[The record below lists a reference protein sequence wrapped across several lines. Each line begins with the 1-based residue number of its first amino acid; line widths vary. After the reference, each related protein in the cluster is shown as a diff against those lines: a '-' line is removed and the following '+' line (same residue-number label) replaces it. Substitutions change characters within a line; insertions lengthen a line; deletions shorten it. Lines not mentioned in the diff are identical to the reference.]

1 MEFVTSRRFQLP
13 DSAQEME
20 ERFWFNMWQTQQWP
34 FRELTIGDSLYWYES
49 PAQRLVWNTRVSS
62 IERFTYSTKFE
73 AAQTLRTRFTDLDTE
88 QSYFAEAPERGYCL
102 AWKVTSL
109 ERLDLPKPA
118 GFRFPM
124 LGWLRLDD
132 EIASQW
138 RLFQITDETTLDDLA
153 PQSVLLEQLRHLN
166 ERMNRIT
173 PERIGS
179 IVGLTLRR
187 DTQMVRTLK
196 ASCEYRC
203 QFPGC
208 GVRIPKRD
216 GGYYAEVAHIQAVA
230 DGGRSILGNLLVLCP
245 NHHKEFDHGLL
256 VIDDQAI
263 DYLRGSLNGKP
274 FEIRM
279 AGLP

>member
-1 MEFVTSRRFQLP
+1 MEYVTSRRFHMP
-13 DSAQEME
+13 VSAQEME
-20 ERFWFNMWQTQQWP
+20 ERFWFNMWRTQQWP
-34 FRELTIGDSLYWYES
+34 LRELAVGDGLYWYES

-62 IERFTYSTKFE
+62 IEQFTYTTKFE
-73 AAQTLRTRFTDLDTE
+73 AAQALRTRFTDLDTE
-88 QSYFAEAPERGYCL
+88 QPYFVEAPERGYCL
-102 AWKVTSL
+102 VWKVTPL

-124 LGWLRLDD
+124 LGWLHLDN

-138 RLFQITDETTLDDLA
+138 GLFRVTNETTLDDLA
-153 PQSVLLEQLRHLN
+153 PQDVLLEQLHQLN
-166 ERMNRIT
+166 ERMARIT
-173 PERIGS
+173 PERIRS
-179 IVGLTLRR
+179 VVEQTLRQ

-196 ASCEYRC
+196 AVCEYRC

-208 GVRIPKRD
+208 GVRIPKKD
-216 GGYYAEVAHIQAVA
+216 GGYYIEVAHIQAVA
-230 DGGRSILGNLLVLCP
+230 DAGRSVLGNLLVLCP

-279 AGLP
+279 DHLT